1 MSQQL
6 LRDFNKDQLK
16 NLRVEVRPGDIVRV
30 QQKIKEGDKFRT
42 QAFEGTVIA
51 VKHGSGISSTF
62 TVRKVTDGYGVERVF
77 PLHSPMIE
85 KIQMIK
91 RSNVRRAKL
100 YYIRERAK
108 RDIRKKMKQLRE
120 PTALA
125 AEGQA
130 EEKRISAA

>member
-6 LRDFNKDQLK
+6 LRDFTK
-16 NLRVEVRPGDIVRV
+16 NQQKSLRAEVRPGDIVRV
-30 QQKIKEGDKFRT
+30 MQKIKEGDKFRT

-51 VKHGSGISSTF
+51 LKHGNGINATF

-85 KIQMIK
+85 KIQMVK
-91 RSNVRRAKL
+91 RADVRRAKL
-100 YYIRERAK
+100 YYIRHRAA

-120 PTALA
+120 TPKA
-125 AEGQA
+125 ATLEAG
-130 EEKRISAA
+130 E